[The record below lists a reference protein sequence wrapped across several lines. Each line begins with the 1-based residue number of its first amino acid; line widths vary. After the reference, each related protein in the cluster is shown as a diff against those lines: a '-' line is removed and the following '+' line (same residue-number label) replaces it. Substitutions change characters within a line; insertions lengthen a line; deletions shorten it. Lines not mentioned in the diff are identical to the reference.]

1 MISFIRKRYILKRAS
16 KPTICKFALCWF
28 PACHYLQDDHVAK
41 KLNDLTLF
49 VFKPRVRL
57 GQKTETRTKY
67 QIHTEFTMLNS
78 RYVGSLHLTILRI
91 T

>member
-1 MISFIRKRYILKRAS
+1 MLVPCMSLFTRQPRSQKI
-16 KPTICKFALCWF
+16 
-28 PACHYLQDDHVAK
+28 
-41 KLNDLTLF
+41 KLLTLF
-49 VFKPRVRL
+49 VFKSRVRL

>member
-1 MISFIRKRYILKRAS
+1 MHV
-16 KPTICKFALCWF
+16 TIYKQ
-28 PACHYLQDDHVAK
+28 PRSQK
-41 KLNDLTLF
+41 IKLLTLF
-49 VFKPRVRL
+49 VLKPRVRL

>member
-1 MISFIRKRYILKRAS
+1 MLFLE
-16 KPTICKFALCWF
+16 
-28 PACHYLQDDHVAK
+28 CHYLVFTRLPRSQK
-41 KLNDLTLF
+41 IKLFDLVCF
-49 VFKPRVRL
+49 QPRVRL

-67 QIHTEFTMLNS
+67 QIHSEFTMLNS

>member
-1 MISFIRKRYILKRAS
+1 MLVPCMSLFKRQPRSQKI
-16 KPTICKFALCWF
+16 
-28 PACHYLQDDHVAK
+28 
-41 KLNDLTLF
+41 KLFDLV

-57 GQKTETRTKY
+57 GQKTETKY
-67 QIHTEFTMLNS
+67 QIHIEFTMLNW